1 MIHNEWEEVYTSHKT
16 KLGMHFNDE
25 ESVCGEDA
33 VSNDKSKISTFTAR
47 IKGLMC

>member
-1 MIHNEWEEVYTSHKT
+1 MIHNEWEHKT
-16 KLGMHFNDE
+16 KLGMHSNDA